1 MTTLLLAYYHPVVF
15 DLAISFRKLF
25 SNVEMCVTK
34 DLKDNYGTHE
44 DVIKRATE
52 MGILCQTSN
61 VAAMKMGRGYFDIVG
76 VDGLFQGDELL
87 IDVCKAFKVPYFAIN
102 GYPHNFDEPSE
113 NILSF
118 SWFLPQARY
127 RSVYP
132 QEGHVKQLNWREIQQ
147 HGRSIKQKN
156 VCVFYPEF
164 SELKRKAGAISSKNE
179 RKSSFLSLIHRFQEC
194 NESSFAV
201 FEHVQRSLKEGE
213 IGLENFSSLSQ
224 EQVWDKIRE
233 SSGLIH
239 LKHADCPG
247 ISVLESMI
255 LGRVPIVM
263 RDFVLASQNQEVLV
277 DQHSAI
283 VCDSVDELVDRS
295 KEHFI
300 QTQRVRDC
308 YTQLEVSTMK
318 HVYML
323 TDFDRQKKAL
333 NKFFNKC
340 FKR

>member
-15 DLAISFRKLF
+15 DLVISFRKLF

-102 GYPHNFDEPSE
+102 GYPHNFDEPAE

-127 RSVYP
+127 RSKYP
-132 QEGHVKQLNWREIQQ
+132 HEAHVKQLNWSEIKQ
-147 HGRSIKQKN
+147 HGQSTKQKN

-164 SELKRKAGAISSKNE
+164 SELKRNASSIYSKNE

-194 NESSFAV
+194 NENSFAV
-201 FEHVQRSLKEGE
+201 FEAVQRSLKEDE
-213 IGLENFSSLSQ
+213 IVLENFSSLSQ
-224 EQVWDKIRE
+224 EQVWDKIHE
-233 SSGLIH
+233 SAGLIH

-247 ISVLESMI
+247 ISVLESML

-263 RDFVLASQNQEVLV
+263 KDFVLASQNQEVLI

-295 KEHFI
+295 VNHLKEI
-300 QTQRVRDC
+300 RRIGEC
-308 YTQLEVSTMK
+308 YSVLEVSTMK
-318 HVYML
+318 HAYML

-333 NKFFNKC
+333 SKFFDRC